1 MDASQFVFT
10 ILWVAAGILCLML
23 AIGAAVVITL
33 RKRRMRRPGRR
44 AVIDRDAM
52 DDIPEEPG

>member
-1 MDASQFVFT
+1 MDASQFVLT

-44 AVIDRDAM
+44 AAIDRDAM
-52 DDIPEEPG
+52 DGDSEEPG